1 MAEEN
6 NKKFEVLT
14 WFPNS
19 PDLSLFKYL
28 CDVLNK
34 QVRSMKAPHCNLQ
47 QLKNLLLTSWC

>member
-1 MAEEN
+1 MFEEN

-19 PDLSLFKYL
+19 PDLNLFKYL

-34 QVRSMKAPHCNLQ
+34 QVQSMKAPHCNLQ